1 MEYSTSKDYVR
12 KHNRELGRTAQCN
25 LNISKLAI
33 KKENSENSQKKKVTF
48 SQRRKNVN
56 ASTSLM
62 MLAVVESNLRS
73 SRQHDLL

>member
-33 KKENSENSQKKKVTF
+33 KKENSENSQKKKKLSHSGV
-48 SQRRKNVN
+48 K
-56 ASTSLM
+56 M
-62 MLAVVESNLRS
+62 
-73 SRQHDLL
+73 